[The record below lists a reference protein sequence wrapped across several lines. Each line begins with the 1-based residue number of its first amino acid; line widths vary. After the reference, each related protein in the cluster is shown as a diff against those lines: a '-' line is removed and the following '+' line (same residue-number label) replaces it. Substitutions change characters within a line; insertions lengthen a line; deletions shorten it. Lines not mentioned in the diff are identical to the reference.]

1 VGSGVVAAEEVRYT
15 SAWPVELQTYRCRL
29 SGAPG
34 RPFSPQEVDR
44 VSISAPPGF
53 RGTFRTDDAARAVY
67 GEAAGIARCWPAAVA
82 VPADARDLQTLVGWA
97 QREGVA
103 VVPRGSGS
111 GMAGG
116 AVGEGVAVDLSR
128 FRGMGDVNRQ
138 TRTVRVGAG
147 VLRAEVDRAAGTVGL
162 RFPVDPSSGEFCTV
176 GGMAATN
183 AAGAQTMRHGPMRPW
198 VQALTCVFDDSATAE
213 IRRGVAAPR
222 EIAAIDRFMRDAH
235 DAIVR
240 RERATPSVHRGVL
253 KDSSGYAT
261 AAYASSGEFVDLLV
275 GSEGTLALFTELE
288 LRLEI
293 APAASASLLGEF
305 RSLDDAVR
313 GAAEARKLG
322 AHACELL
329 DRTFLEVAGSGGAS
343 LPVVS
348 GIEGVLLVKLEGES
362 AREVGAGGRAIE
374 QAFRRIGAAGVTL
387 ALEANAEHD
396 LWELRHAVSPILS
409 RLDPSLK
416 SMQFVED
423 SAVPPEHLA
432 DYVRGVRAVLERHK
446 VTGVI
451 FGHAGDAHIHV
462 NPLID
467 VSQRNWRAKVDGIL
481 DGVVALTASL
491 GGTLTGEHGDG
502 RLRTPL
508 LSRVWTDAARE
519 RFALVKRCFDPAGIL
534 NPGVKVPLVGQ
545 RPITDV
551 KYDPELAPLP
561 AAAARGLEAVERDRR
576 YGEYRLAL
584 LEAPAEA

>member
-1 VGSGVVAAEEVRYT
+1 M
-15 SAWPVELQTYRCRL
+15 
-29 SGAPG
+29 
-34 RPFSPQEVDR
+34 
-44 VSISAPPGF
+44 SISAPPGF

-67 GEAAGIARCWPAAVA
+67 GEAAGITRCWPAAVA
-82 VPADARDLQTLVGWA
+82 VPADERDLQTLVGWA
-97 QREGVA
+97 HRDGMA
-103 VVPRGSGS
+103 IIPRGSGS

-128 FRGMGDVNRQ
+128 FRTMGDVDQQ

-147 VLRAEVDRAAGTVGL
+147 VLRGEVDRAARAVGL

-198 VQALTCVFDDSATAE
+198 VQALRCVFDDSSAAE
-213 IRRGVAAPR
+213 LRRGVTAPR
-222 EIAAIDRFMRDAH
+222 EVAGIDRFMRDAH

-240 RERATPSVHRGVL
+240 RERVTPSVHRGVL

-261 AAYASSGEFVDLLV
+261 AEYASSGEFVDLLV

-288 LRLEI
+288 LRLEPT
-293 APAASASLLGEF
+293 PAASASLLGEF
-305 RSLDDAVR
+305 RSLDAAVR
-313 GAAEARKLG
+313 AAAEARQLG
-322 AHACELL
+322 ASACELL
-329 DRTFLEVAGSGGAS
+329 DRTFLEVAGSGGTP
-343 LPVVS
+343 LPVVP
-348 GIEGVLLVKLEGES
+348 GVEGVLLVKLEGES
-362 AREVGAGGRAIE
+362 TRDVGARARAIE

-387 ALEANAEHD
+387 ALDPNAEHEM
-396 LWELRHAVSPILS
+396 WELRHAVSPILS

-423 SAVPPEHLA
+423 AAVPPEHLA

-446 VTGVI
+446 VKGVI

-467 VSQRNWRAKVDGIL
+467 VSQRDWRTKLDGIL
-481 DGVVALTASL
+481 DSVVALTASL

-508 LSRVWTDAARE
+508 LARVWTDAARE

-534 NPGVKVPLVGQ
+534 NPGVKVPLPGQ
-545 RPITDV
+545 QPLKDV
-551 KYDPELAPLP
+551 KYDPALPPLP
-561 AAAARGLEAVERDRR
+561 TAAASALETVERDRG

-584 LEAPAEA
+584 LEAPVES

>member
-1 VGSGVVAAEEVRYT
+1 MR
-15 SAWPVELQTYRCRL
+15 
-29 SGAPG
+29 
-34 RPFSPQEVDR
+34 
-44 VSISAPPGF
+44 ISAPPGF

-67 GEAAGIARCWPAAVA
+67 GEAAGIVRCWPAAIA

-97 QREGVA
+97 QRDGVA
-103 VVPRGSGS
+103 IIPRGSGS

-116 AVGEGVAVDLSR
+116 AVGEGVVVDLSR
-128 FRGMGDVNRQ
+128 FRTMGDVNQQ

-147 VLRAEVDRAAGTVGL
+147 VLRDEVDRAAGAVGL

-183 AAGAQTMRHGPMRPW
+183 AAGAQTMRHGPMRAW
-198 VQALTCVFDDSATAE
+198 VQALTCVFDDSSSAE
-213 IRRGVAAPR
+213 LRRGAAAPR
-222 EIAAIDRFMRDAH
+222 EVGAIDRFMRDAH

-261 AAYASSGEFVDLLV
+261 SAYASSGEFVDLLV

-288 LRLEI
+288 LRLELK
-293 APAASASLLGEF
+293 PAASASLLGEF

-313 GAAEARKLG
+313 AAAEARKLG

-329 DRTFLEVAGSGGAS
+329 DRTFLEVASSGGAP
-343 LPVVS
+343 LPVVP

-362 AREVGAGGRAIE
+362 AREVGARARAIE

-387 ALEANAEHD
+387 ALESKAEHD

-467 VSQRNWRAKVDGIL
+467 VSRRGWRSKLDEIL
-481 DGVVALTASL
+481 DGIVALTASL

-508 LSRVWTDAARE
+508 LARVWTDAARE

-534 NPGVKVPLVGQ
+534 NPGVKVPLPGQ
-545 RPITDV
+545 IAITDV
-551 KYDPELAPLP
+551 KYDPALPPLP
-561 AAAARGLEAVERDRR
+561 AAAARGLETVERDRK

-584 LEAPAEA
+584 LEAPVES